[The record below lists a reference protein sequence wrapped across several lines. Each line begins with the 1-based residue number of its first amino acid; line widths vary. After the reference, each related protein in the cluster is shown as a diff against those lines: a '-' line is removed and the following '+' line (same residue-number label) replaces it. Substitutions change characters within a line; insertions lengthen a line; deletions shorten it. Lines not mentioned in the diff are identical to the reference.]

1 MKELLQRQAG
11 EKLHQQKIQEQ
22 KRVGATPLAVSTPG
36 TTNSIHGAGSSPGI
50 QPAVVEMLGPASA
63 PASTGQPQNL
73 KLNNVAAVAVI
84 PNSSLPASSTTVSVS
99 SSQAS
104 VPLPISTTSLTA
116 QLREKLAKISPKQ
129 RSTYVQQLTQP
140 KQGQQTTQ
148 LQPIVVASSAQ
159 ISQATRSTSTSS
171 TAINS
176 NPLKVGVPGTVHVQQ
191 ILEQQQRL
199 VKEQQQV
206 SLTAVGSATVKQAS
220 IRSAVTSTPSGS
232 NNPLGARTVGASV
245 SPSKTGFANIKLA
258 SAVNKSSSPPS
269 SGAAKGKGKVKLEA
283 GKSTPDE

>member
-11 EKLHQQKIQEQ
+11 EKLQQKLQDQ

-36 TTNSIHGAGSSPGI
+36 TTNSIHGAGNTPGI

-63 PASTGQPQNL
+63 PASTAQPQNL

-84 PNSSLPASSTTVSVS
+84 PNSSLPASSTTGTVS

-129 RSTYVQQLTQP
+129 RQTYVQQLTQQKP
-140 KQGQQTTQ
+140 QQTTQ
-148 LQPIVVASSAQ
+148 PQPIVVASSAQ
-159 ISQATRSTSTSS
+159 LSQATRSTSTSS

-191 ILEQQQRL
+191 VLEQQQRL

-206 SLTAVGSATVKQAS
+206 LLTAVGSAVVKQAS
-220 IRSAVTSTPSGS
+220 IRSAVTSTPSVS
-232 NNPLGARTVGASV
+232 NNPPGARTVGASV
-245 SPSKTGFANIKLA
+245 SPSKTGFANIKL
-258 SAVNKSSSPPS
+258 VNKSSSPPS
-269 SGAAKGKGKVKLEA
+269 SGATKGKGKVKLEA
-283 GKSTPDE
+283 GKSAPDE